1 MTFPSREFRR
11 KTARRLVGLAVL
23 LGVCAML
30 IPLPIAPPTQNSS
43 EKDLSE
49 PFPCQNRPCGCQTAA
64 QCWKKCCCFTDTQK
78 VAWAK
83 SNNVKVPDFV
93 LAAAKREKDAPLKTS
108 AASSKTAEASQ
119 NHSCCDKKS
128 SVATSAACCD
138 KKQSVAVRNVQ
149 SCDAAEH
156 TETTSQSSC
165 KKSASSKWVMAV
177 YAAECQGQGPFAV
190 CHSCS
195 TIPTR
200 PVLTTTSVEKIE
212 TVEIESERLTQLPT
226 RPPLPPPKIV

>member
-1 MTFPSREFRR
+1 MTYPSREFRR
-11 KTARRLVGLAVL
+11 KSARRLVGLAVL

-30 IPLPIAPPTQNSS
+30 LPLPFAPLAQNAND
-43 EKDLSE
+43 KDLSE

-83 SNNVKVPDFV
+83 ANNVKVPDFV

-108 AASSKTAEASQ
+108 TASSKTTHASK

-138 KKQSVAVRNVQ
+138 KKQSVAAGNVQ
-149 SCDAAEH
+149 SGDAAEH
-156 TETTSQSSC
+156 SEATAQTSC

-177 YAAECQGQGPFAV
+177 YAAECQGQCPFAF
-190 CHSCS
+190 CYSCS

-200 PVLTTTSVEKIE
+200 PVLTTTSVAKIE